1 MLDVRD
7 VLRILE
13 KMIEN
18 KKNQKPNSVF
28 DEENF
33 KIEELEKFYDFLKKI
48 S

>member
-1 MLDVRD
+1 MLDVKD
-7 VLRILE
+7 VLRILD

-28 DEENF
+28 NEESF
-33 KIEELEKFYDFLKKI
+33 KIEELEKFYDFLRKI